1 MDELF
6 PTSLLDRS
14 SHCWE
19 NRLSTEER
27 VKFDQF
33 HLKIYSLTGRGYVET
48 EPKTPKSRR
57 TIILPRFVLK
67 ALKQH
72 HMRQM
77 EARLRAGAN
86 WKDHGL
92 VFCNSYGYYL
102 DAGSLREQFM
112 ALLKKAGLP
121 HMRFHDLRHS
131 AATILLGMGVPMK
144 VVQELLGH
152 SRFTITADVY
162 SHVFPS
168 MLEGAMDKWDN
179 FFEDSED
186 VN

>member
-1 MDELF
+1 ML
-6 PTSLLDRS
+6 
-14 SHCWE
+14 
-19 NRLSTEER
+19 
-27 VKFDQF
+27 
-33 HLKIYSLTGRGYVET
+33 
-48 EPKTPKSRR
+48 
-57 TIILPRFVLK
+57 ILPRFVLK

-72 HMRQM
+72 YMRQM
-77 EARLRAGAN
+77 GARLRAGAI
-86 WKDHGL
+86 WKDNGL
-92 VFCNSYGYYL
+92 VFCNIYGYYL
-102 DAGSLREQFM
+102 DAGSLREQFT

-168 MLEGAMDKWDN
+168 MLEGAMDKWDS
-179 FFEDSED
+179 FFADSED